1 MRALLVASSGGH
13 MVQLESWSRRIAGID
28 KITWAAAES
37 PQSKTLLA
45 GQDVHWIPDIQPRQ
59 LRETMSL
66 LGVARR
72 IVREEQVDVVV
83 STGASVA
90 IPFFMAARMYG
101 AEGHY
106 IESAAR
112 VEGPSISGQVAAVM
126 PKVRCYT
133 QSRSWADSRWTY
145 AGSVFDGY
153 QGREV
158 EAPAGPLRVVVTVGS
173 MHHPMT
179 RLLEQLNAVLPEG
192 AEVVWQLGHTPAIPG
207 MRADRIE
214 EFITHDELTD
224 LMREAHV
231 VVCHAGVGSALQAMS
246 VGKAPILVPR
256 LIEHGEHVDDHQEQ
270 IAKRLG
276 DLGLAMPVYAENLTA
291 DVIRGAATRAVGNAA
306 SPSPL
311 VLRLGRAGRVVR
323 RSHRGHQGPS
333 ASGEQTVE
341 PVRRT
346 A

>member
-1 MRALLVASSGGH
+1 
-13 MVQLESWSRRIAGID
+13 MVQLESWSRRIAGIE

-59 LRETMSL
+59 LRETMGL

-72 IVREEQVDVVV
+72 IVQSERVDVVV

-90 IPFFMAARMYG
+90 IPFFVAARMYG

-112 VEGPSISGQVAAVM
+112 VDGPSITGQVAAVM

-133 QSRSWADSRWTY
+133 QSEAWADSRWKF

-153 QGREV
+153 AGHDIEK
-158 EAPAGPLRVVVTVGS
+158 PAGPLRVVVTLGS
-173 MHHPMT
+173 MRHPMT
-179 RLLEQLNAVLPEG
+179 RLVKQLNKVLPED
-192 AEVVWQLGHTPAIPG
+192 AEVVWQLGHTPPIEG
-207 MRADRIE
+207 MRAARIE
-214 EFITHDELTD
+214 EFTTHDELTG
-224 LMREAHV
+224 LMDEADV
-231 VVCHAGVGSALQAMS
+231 VIGHAGVGSSLQAMS

-256 LIEHGEHVDDHQEQ
+256 RIEHGEHVDEHQEQ

-276 DLGLAMPVYAENLTA
+276 GLGLATPVDVEDLTT
-291 DVIRGAATRAVGNAA
+291 DVIAHAATRGIRRAD
-306 SPSPL
+306 SPSSLSLRNLRVARPKSARPAPI
-311 VLRLGRAGRVVR
+311 VLPRTLA
-323 RSHRGHQGPS
+323 
-333 ASGEQTVE
+333 E
-341 PVRRT
+341 PVSQRR

>member
-1 MRALLVASSGGH
+1 
-13 MVQLESWSRRIAGID
+13 MVQLESWSRRIADID
-28 KITWAAAES
+28 SIVWAAAES

-45 GQDVHWIPDIQPRQ
+45 GQNVHWIPDVQPRQ

-72 IVREEQVDVVV
+72 IVSSEKVDVVV

-90 IPFFMAARMYG
+90 IPFFVAARMYG
-101 AEGHY
+101 AESHY

-112 VEGPSISGQVAAVM
+112 VDGPSITGQVAAVM
-126 PKVRCYT
+126 PKVRCYN
-133 QSRSWADSRWTY
+133 QSQAWADSRWNY

-153 QGREV
+153 TGHTIPK
-158 EAPAGPLRVVVTVGS
+158 PAGPLRVVVTVGS

-179 RLLEQLNAVLPEG
+179 RLVNQLSAVLPED
-192 AEVVWQLGHTPAIPG
+192 AEVVWQLGHTPPVPG
-207 MRADRIE
+207 MRASRIE
-214 EFITHDELTD
+214 EFITHDDLTD
-224 LMREAHV
+224 LMANAHV

-276 DLGLAMPVYAENLTA
+276 DLGLAMPVDAEALTT
-291 DVIRGAATRAVGNAA
+291 DVINEAATHGIRGADAPAPLKLRSSRGARARTSRPATIVLPRELAEPVGQ
-306 SPSPL
+306 
-311 VLRLGRAGRVVR
+311 GRV
-323 RSHRGHQGPS
+323 
-333 ASGEQTVE
+333 
-341 PVRRT
+341 
-346 A
+346 